1 MENQIQIAPNLQ
13 IAISEI
19 DRIKGDVVM
28 SSVSSFQSVIVR
40 SSAIVSLREIITDD
54 IMQAHILPL
63 MGTRLGFKTD
73 KDSRPDKYP
82 LSVVKDC
89 FIEAVLSGVNAVGN
103 QFNII
108 SGNMYIT
115 KEGFTYL
122 LKGLA
127 GLSYSI
133 TYPKIQIAQNKVTAD
148 AECYVRWSMNGV
160 DYEETLKFTIKAG
173 AYASEDAIMGKA
185 ERKTK
190 HWLYNTLTGSELP
203 EGEID
208 LGDAIEVKTLNRG
221 QVMQLK
227 RKIEASSKLE
237 DLQSTFDAV
246 SNSENED
253 LQEAYNKREAQIVNL
268 GISKCTKLSHLEKL
282 ESMLPSMELYQ
293 AQFDA
298 KKTELINS

>member
-13 IAISEI
+13 LAIAEI
-19 DRIKGDVVM
+19 DRIKSDVVM

-40 SSAIVSLREIITDD
+40 SSAIVSLRAIITDE

-73 KDSRPDKYP
+73 KDKSGGYP
-82 LSVVKDC
+82 VSLVKDC

-127 GLSYSI
+127 GLSYTI
-133 TYPKIQIAQNKVTAD
+133 TYPKIQISQNKVTAD
-148 AECYVRWSMNGV
+148 AECLVRWSMNGA

-185 ERKTK
+185 ERKAK
-190 HWLYNTLTGSELP
+190 HWLFNTLTGSELP

-208 LGDAIEVKTLNRG
+208 LGYADEVKTLNRG
-221 QVMQLK
+221 QIMQLK
-227 RKIEASSKLE
+227 RKIEASSKLD

>member
-1 MENQIQIAPNLQ
+1 MENKIEIAPNLQ
-13 IAISEI
+13 IAVAEI
-19 DRIKGDVVM
+19 DKIKNQVLI
-28 SSVSSFQSVIVR
+28 SSVSSFESVIVR
-40 SSAIVSLREIITDD
+40 SSAIVSLRSIITDE
-54 IMQAHILPL
+54 IMQAHIMPL
-63 MGTRLGFKTD
+63 MGSRLGFKTD
-73 KDSRPDKYP
+73 KDKNGGYP
-82 LSVVKDC
+82 VSVVKDC
-89 FIEAVLSGVNAVGN
+89 LIEAVLSGVNSVGN

-108 SGNMYIT
+108 AGNMYIT

-122 LKGLA
+122 LKGLV

-133 TYPKIQIAQNKVTAD
+133 TYPKIQIAANKVTAD
-148 AECYVRWSMNGV
+148 AECYVRWSLNGI

-208 LGDAIEVKTLNRG
+208 LGYADEVKTLNRG
-221 QVMQLK
+221 QIQQLK

-237 DLQSTFDAV
+237 DLQSTYDAV
-246 SNSENED
+246 SSSDNAD

-268 GISKCTKLSHLEKL
+268 GISKCTKLSQLEKL

-298 KKTELINS
+298 KKTELIHL